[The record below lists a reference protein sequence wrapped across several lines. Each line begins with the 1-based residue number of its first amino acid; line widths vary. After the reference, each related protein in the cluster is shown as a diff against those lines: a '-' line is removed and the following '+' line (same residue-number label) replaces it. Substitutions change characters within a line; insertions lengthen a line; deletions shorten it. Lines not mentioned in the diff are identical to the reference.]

1 MNEKYSIASI
11 AALLADPSRAA
22 MLSALLAGRAFSAG
36 ELAKTANISAQ
47 SASMHLAQLLQGNLV
62 SVDRQGR
69 HRYYRIASPEVAH
82 AMEALGCI
90 ALPPNP
96 APARNHDPIRYARTC
111 YDHLAGFLAVRLTGV
126 LEEREWLTRTEEND
140 FEVSSAGERF
150 FLDWQI
156 DVKQLRTGR
165 RVLARRCLDWTERR
179 DHVAGALG
187 EAICQRFFSSRWIV
201 RERNSR
207 AVHLTSL
214 GRRHLEPL
222 LLEVSPKEKSKL
234 SSANREW
241 GSHVEP

>member
-1 MNEKYSIASI
+1 
-11 AALLADPSRAA
+11 
-22 MLSALLAGRAFSAG
+22 MLSALLGRRAFSAG

-90 ALPPNP
+90 ALPLNP
-96 APARNHDPIRYARTC
+96 VPARNHDPIRYARTC
-111 YDHLAGFLAVRLTGV
+111 YDHLAGFLAVKLTGV

-150 FLDWQI
+150 FKGWKI

-187 EAICQRFFSSRWIV
+187 EAICQSFLSLSWIV

-222 LLEVSPKEKSKL
+222 LLGVSPKEKSKL